1 LSTVTHPTDLLERAD
16 QLETLAESY
25 AAVTATGSGRLV
37 LVHGEAG
44 IGKTALVRRFCDE
57 HAGSARLLRGA
68 CESLFTPRPLGPI
81 LDIAAGDSGRLPA
94 DLHPED
100 AQPYEIAAA
109 LMAELRAN
117 APTILVVE
125 DLHWADEATLDVV
138 RIIGRRVETVP
149 ALFVATYR
157 DDELDRAHPL
167 RIVLGELGTSR
178 SLGRL
183 EVAPLSPRAVAD
195 LAAPH
200 GLDAD
205 ELYLRTGGNPFFVT
219 EVLASGEEHIPA
231 TVRDAVLARAARLGS
246 GARTVL
252 DAVAIAPPQVEL
264 WLLDALAHDPAA
276 HLEECLGSG
285 MLVAADAS
293 VAFRHE
299 LARLA
304 VQESLPPT
312 RRVTLHREALRA
324 LSVPPD
330 SIFDLARLA
339 HHAEEAGD
347 AEAVL
352 RFAPAAAAAAT
363 MVGAHR
369 EAAAQVARALR
380 FGDGLPPEQ
389 QGRLL
394 ERLSFE
400 CYLTDQS
407 AEAIAALNRAVG
419 LYRELGDPQKEAAAL
434 CSLSRRVWCA
444 GDPEQAEST
453 AREAVSILERYPPSR
468 ELAIAYSTVASDRM
482 NAEDAAG
489 AVEWGTR
496 ALELAER
503 FDDTETRAHALNN
516 IGTTEALR
524 GVPTGL
530 ERLDESLSIARAQ
543 RLEEHV
549 GRALIHLAWV
559 VQRTR
564 RYELLWRVDDGIDY
578 CAEHGLDL
586 WWLYLLAFRARIDL
600 DRGLWTEAAN
610 EASFVL
616 GHPRSAVLLRILAL
630 SVLGLVRAR
639 RRDPDCRDPLDEALE
654 LTRTAGDLQHVAPV
668 AVARAEAAWLEGD
681 PDAVVAESDA
691 PLAFAIDREA
701 SWVVGELAY
710 WRWQAGIS
718 EPVPA
723 DAAKPFALQMQGDRR
738 GASALWQDIGCPYEA
753 ALAAA
758 DADDEQTVRAAVDD
772 LRRLGAAGAAGI
784 VSRRSR
790 SRGLRGLPR
799 GPRRATRVRP
809 GNLTQREHDVLRL
822 VADGLRNREIAER
835 LFVSRR
841 TVDHHVAAILRKLA
855 VPTRGQAAAEGSR
868 LGLLDRP

>member
-1 LSTVTHPTDLLERAD
+1 MSTVTLPTDLLERAAH
-16 QLETLAESY
+16 LETLAESY
-25 AAVTATGSGRLV
+25 ATVAATAQGRLA

-44 IGKTALVRRFCDE
+44 IGKTALVRRFCDD
-57 HAGSARLLRGA
+57 HAASPRLLWGA
-68 CESLFTPRPLGPI
+68 CDALFTPRPLGPI
-81 LDIAAGDSGRLPA
+81 LDIAAGGGAELAALD
-94 DLHPED
+94 PED
-100 AQPYEIAAA
+100 AQPYEVAAA

-117 APTILVVE
+117 APTVLVVE

-138 RIIGRRVETVP
+138 RLIGRRVETVH
-149 ALFVATYR
+149 ALVVATYR
-157 DDELDRAHPL
+157 DDELALGHPL
-167 RIVLGELGTSR
+167 RIVLGELGTS
-178 SLGRL
+178 SSVDRL
-183 EVAPLSPRAVAD
+183 DVGPLSPQAVAD

-200 GLDAD
+200 GLDPG

-231 TVRDAVLARAARLGS
+231 TVRDAVLARAARLS
-246 GARTVL
+246 DGARTVL
-252 DAVAIAPPQVEL
+252 EAVAIAPPQVEL
-264 WLLDALAHDPAA
+264 WLLDALAAGAAA
-276 HLEECLGSG
+276 HLDECLGSG
-285 MLVAADAS
+285 MLVSRADS

-304 VQESLPPT
+304 VQESLPPI
-312 RRVTLHREALRA
+312 RRQTLHRAALEALSA
-324 LSVPPD
+324 PPD

-339 HHAEEAGD
+339 HHAEEARNT
-347 AEAVL
+347 EAVL
-352 RFAPAAAAAAT
+352 RFAPAAAAHAT

-380 FGDGLPPEQ
+380 FGDGLPLEQ
-389 QGRLL
+389 QARML

-407 AEAIAALNRAVG
+407 AEAVAALERAVAH
-419 LYRELGDPQKEAAAL
+419 YRELGDSRKEAAAL
-434 CSLSRRVWCA
+434 CALSRRVWCA
-444 GDPEQAEST
+444 GDPEHAEST
-453 AREAVSILERYPPSR
+453 ARDAVSILERYPPSR
-468 ELAIAYSTVASDRM
+468 ELGIAYSTVSSGRM

-489 AVEWGTR
+489 TIGWGTR

-503 FDDTETRAHALNN
+503 FDDIETQAHALNN
-516 IGTTEALR
+516 IGTTEALK
-524 GVPTGL
+524 GMQAGL
-530 ERLDESLSIARAQ
+530 EKLDDSLSLARRE

-549 GRALIHLAWV
+549 GRALIHLTWV

-564 RYELLWRVDDGIDY
+564 RYDLMWRVDDGIDY

-586 WWLYLLAFRARIDL
+586 WWLYLLAFRARIGL
-600 DRGLWTEAAN
+600 DRGRWTEAAN

-616 GHPRSAVLLRILAL
+616 GHRRGSVLLRILAL

-639 RRDPDCRDPLDEALE
+639 RRDPDHCGPLDEALE

-668 AVARAEAAWLEGD
+668 AAARAEATWLAGD
-681 PDAVVAESDA
+681 RDAVVAETDSC
-691 PLAFAIDREA
+691 LAFAIDREA
-701 SWVVGELAY
+701 PWVTGELAY
-710 WRWQAGIS
+710 WRWQAGVRERI
-718 EPVPA
+718 PPG
-723 DAAKPFALQMQGDRR
+723 AAEPFALPMRGDWR
-738 GASALWQDIGCPYEA
+738 GAAELWRRIGCPYEA

-758 DADDEQTVRAAVDD
+758 DAHEEETVRAALDD
-772 LRRLGAAGAAGI
+772 LRTLGATGAAGVVA
-784 VSRRSR
+784 RRCR

-799 GPRRATRVRP
+799 GPRRATRARP

-855 VPTRGQAAAEGSR
+855 VPTRGQATAKAAR
-868 LGLLDRP
+868 LGLLDQP